1 MARYNAKESEKHWQG
16 EWDRRRLF
24 VTPDHGD
31 KPKCYVLEMFPY
43 PSGRIHMGHA
53 RNYTMGDVLARFRR
67 AQGYSVLHPMGWDAF
82 GLPAENAARDQGV
95 SPRDW
100 TYENIAHMRAELK
113 RLGLSLDWSR
123 EFATCDPEYY
133 HQQQKL
139 FLQFYQAGF
148 VYRGEADVN
157 WDPVD
162 QTVLAN
168 EQVIDGRGWR
178 SGAVV
183 ERRKL
188 SQWFFKITAFAEE
201 LLTALDT
208 LDRWP
213 EKVRVMQRNWIGRSE
228 GLNFQFQL
236 SDGEKLDD
244 FTTRPDTLFGASFVA
259 LSPDHPLT
267 QELAKSD
274 LKLQDFI
281 AECRKTGT
289 AEAEIEKADKLGYD
303 TGLRAAHPFD
313 RNWQLPVMVANFVL
327 MGYGTGA
334 IFGCPAH
341 DQRDLDFAR
350 KYGLP
355 VKIALKPWMAEDA
368 SPGELAG
375 LANKF
380 AENPHFTLHDDDTG
394 IFGVTT
400 KAFSVG
406 RGDRYYAAGIRRKPE
421 FQKLIEE
428 EKRLEEEDFYEYI
441 NFFGED
447 VVLTIQEAFDQ
458 VATKLV
464 EQGVAERTINYRL
477 RDWLVSRQRSWGCP
491 IPMVHCPKCGVV
503 ALKESDLPVLLP
515 EKIDF
520 SKSGN
525 PLDRDLAWK
534 NTICPTCGGPAT
546 RDTDTLDTFADSSW
560 YFIRFCDSH
569 AKTPVNKDAADYWLP
584 VDQYIGG
591 IEHAILHLLYAR
603 FFTRAMNRLGLVSIQ
618 EPFAGLF
625 TQGMVCHET
634 YRDGEGNWVSPD
646 EVEKRDGKAYLRD
659 SGEAVEIGP
668 SEKMSKSKRN
678 VIAPEQIIDVYG
690 ADTIRWFMLS
700 DTPPERDIEWT
711 DAGAEGCWRF
721 VQRIWRMVDEAGE
734 LPMSDC
740 EGAAAEGPALE
751 LRRATHKAI
760 AAVTDDLENL
770 RFNRAVAQIY
780 TLAGAI
786 GAADTS
792 VDGAVRREALESL
805 VKLCAPMMPHLAE
818 SCWEKLGYAT
828 LLADAPWPKADPA
841 LLASDT
847 VTYAIQVNGKLR
859 ATRQFAKGT
868 DKATVEKEALALD
881 GVIRALDGK
890 APKRVIVVPE
900 RIVNIVA

>member
-1 MARYNAKESEKHWQG
+1 MARYNAKESEKYWQA
-16 EWDRRRLF
+16 EWDRRKLF
-24 VTPDHGD
+24 VTPEHGD

-67 AQGYSVLHPMGWDAF
+67 AQGYNVLHPMGWDAF

-113 RLGLSLDWSR
+113 RMGLSLDWSR

-213 EKVRVMQRNWIGRSE
+213 EKVRIMQRNWIGRSE
-228 GLNFQFQL
+228 GLTFQFQL
-236 SDGEKLDD
+236 SDGEKLDV

-303 TGLRAAHPFD
+303 TGLTAAHPFD
-313 RNWQLPVMVANFVL
+313 PNWKLPVMVANFVL

-350 KYGLP
+350 KYELP
-355 VKIALKPWMAEDA
+355 VTAVVVPEGADA
-368 SPGELAG
+368 KSFAIGNEAYIGPGR
-375 LANKF
+375 LANSRFLDGMTVDQAK
-380 AENPHFTLHDDDTG
+380 AEVAT
-394 IFGVTT
+394 
-400 KAFSVG
+400 
-406 RGDRYYAAGIRRKPE
+406 
-421 FQKLIEE
+421 
-428 EKRLEEEDFYEYI
+428 RLEKAGMGKRTV
-441 NFFGED
+441 NF
-447 VVLTIQEAFDQ
+447 
-458 VATKLV
+458 
-464 EQGVAERTINYRL
+464 RL
-477 RDWLVSRQRSWGCP
+477 RDWLVSRQRPWGCP
-491 IPMVHCPKCGVV
+491 IPMVHCQKCGVV
-503 ALKESDLPVLLP
+503 PLKESDLPVLLP
-515 EKIDF
+515 DKIDF

-525 PLDRDLAWK
+525 PLDRDLKWK
-534 NTICPTCGGPAT
+534 NTICPTCGGPAA

-569 AKTPVNKDAADYWLP
+569 ARTPVNKDAADYWLP

-603 FFTRAMNRLGLVSIQ
+603 FFTRAMNRLGLVSVQ

-634 YRDGEGNWVSPD
+634 YRDASGWVSPD
-646 EVEKRDGKAYLRD
+646 EVVKEGGNAFRKDNHAP
-659 SGEAVEIGP
+659 VEIGS

-678 VIAPEQIIDVYG
+678 VIAPETIIADYG

-721 VQRIWRMVDEAGE
+721 VQRIWRLVSE
-734 LPMSDC
+734 
-740 EGAAAEGPALE
+740 AEGLPAPGLPKAAPSDE
-751 LRRATHKAI
+751 PSKSLRQSAHKAI
-760 AAVTDDLENL
+760 AAVTEDLGAL
-770 RFNRAVAQIY
+770 RFNRAVAQLY
-780 TLAGAI
+780 MLSNAI
-786 GAADTS
+786 ADSPKADAAT
-792 VDGAVRREALESL
+792 RREALETMVL
-805 VKLCAPMMPHLAE
+805 LAAPMMPDLAQE
-818 SCWEKLGYAT
+818 CWRTLGHDRLVAET
-828 LLADAPWPKADPA
+828 PWPKHDPA
-841 LLASDT
+841 LLQTDT
-847 VTYAIQVNGKLR
+847 VTIAVQVNGR
-859 ATRQFAKGT
+859 RRGEVTVARDADNRTV
-868 DKATVEKEALALD
+868 KAAALAED
-881 GVIRALDGK
+881 GVKRALAGA
-890 APKRVIVVPE
+890 APKKVIVVPG

>member
-1 MARYNAKESEKHWQG
+1 MARYNAKESEKYWQG
-16 EWDRRRLF
+16 EWDRRALF
-24 VTPDHGD
+24 KTPDHGD

-53 RNYTMGDVLARFRR
+53 RNYAMGDVIARFRR

-82 GLPAENAARDQGV
+82 GLPAENAARDKGV

-100 TYENIAHMRAELK
+100 TYENIAHMRDGLK
-113 RLGLSLDWSR
+113 MMGLSIDWSR

-139 FLQFYQAGF
+139 FLQFYHAGF

-188 SQWFFKITAFAEE
+188 SQWFFKITDFAEE
-201 LLTALDT
+201 LLTALDS
-208 LDRWP
+208 LDKWP
-213 EKVRVMQRNWIGRSE
+213 EKVRIMQKNWIGRSE
-228 GLNFQFQL
+228 GLKFQFTL
-236 SDGEKLDD
+236 SDSEKLDV

-267 QELAKSD
+267 QELAKTD

-281 AECRKTGT
+281 ALCHKTGT
-289 AEAEIEKADKLGYD
+289 AEAEIEKAEKLGYD
-303 TGLRAAHPFD
+303 TGLTAAHPFD
-313 RNWQLPVMVANFVL
+313 PNWKLPVMVANFVL

-350 KYGLP
+350 KYKLDVVP
-355 VKIALKPWMAEDA
+355 VVVPSDA
-368 SPGELAG
+368 DV
-375 LANKF
+375 K
-380 AENPHFTLHDDDTG
+380 T
-394 IFGVTT
+394 
-400 KAFSVG
+400 FSVG
-406 RGDRYYAAGIRRKPE
+406 TEAYVGPGRLANSRFLDGMTV
-421 FQKLIEE
+421 EE
-428 EKRLEEEDFYEYI
+428 AKAEVASRLEK
-441 NFFGED
+441 
-447 VVLTIQEAFDQ
+447 T
-458 VATKLV
+458 
-464 EQGVAERTINYRL
+464 GVGKRTVNYRL
-477 RDWLVSRQRSWGCP
+477 RDWLVSRQRPWGCP
-491 IPMVHCPKCGVV
+491 IPMVHCVTCGVV

-515 EKIDF
+515 DKIDF

-534 NTICPTCGGPAT
+534 NITCPECGGPAH

-560 YFIRFCDSH
+560 YFARFCDPH
-569 AKTPVNKDAADYWLP
+569 ARDPVNKEAADYWLP

-603 FFTRAMNRLGLVSIQ
+603 FFTRAMNRLGLIGIK
-618 EPFAGLF
+618 EPFAGMF

-634 YRDGEGNWVSPD
+634 YRDASGWLSPD
-646 EVEKRDGKAYLRD
+646 EVVKEGGKAYRKD
-659 SGEAVEIGP
+659 NHAPVEIGS

-678 VIAPEQIIDVYG
+678 VIAPEAIITDYG

-721 VQRIWRMVDEAGE
+721 VQRIWRLVSE
-734 LPMSDC
+734 
-740 EGAAAEGPALE
+740 AEGLPAAGSTAAPADE
-751 LRRATHKAI
+751 ISTTLRQAAHKAI
-760 AAVTDDLENL
+760 AAVTEDLAGL
-770 RFNRAVAQIY
+770 RFNRAVAQLY
-780 TLAGAI
+780 MLSNAI
-786 GAADTS
+786 TDAPKADAAT
-792 VDGAVRREALESL
+792 RREALETMVL
-805 VKLCAPMMPHLAE
+805 LAAPMMPHLAE
-818 SCWEKLGYAT
+818 ECWRTLGHDRLVAET
-828 LLADAPWPKADPA
+828 SWPNHDPA
-841 LLASDT
+841 LLKTDT
-847 VTYAIQVNGKLR
+847 VTIAVQVNGKR
-859 ATRQFAKGT
+859 RGEVVVARDADNK
-868 DKATVEKEALALD
+868 TVEAAALAEE
-881 GVIRALDGK
+881 GVKRALDGTI
-890 APKRVIVVPE
+890 PKKVIVVPG

>member
-1 MARYNAKESEKHWQG
+1 MARYNAKESEKHWQA
-16 EWDRRRLF
+16 EWDRRKLF
-24 VTPDHGD
+24 VTPEHGD

-67 AQGYSVLHPMGWDAF
+67 AQGYNVLHPMGWDAF

-113 RLGLSLDWSR
+113 RMGLSLDWSR
-123 EFATCDPEYY
+123 EFATCDPDYY
-133 HQQQKL
+133 RQQQKL

-228 GLNFQFQL
+228 GLTFQFQL
-236 SDGEKLDD
+236 SDGEKLDV

-259 LSPDHPLT
+259 LSPEHPLT
-267 QELAKSD
+267 QQLAKDD

-289 AEAEIEKADKLGYD
+289 AEAEIEKAEKLGYD
-303 TGLRAAHPFD
+303 TGLRATHPFD
-313 RNWQLPVMVANFVL
+313 PSWKLPVMVANFVL

-350 KYGLP
+350 KYQLP
-355 VKIALKPWMAEDA
+355 VTAVVVPDDADPKSFAIANEAYVG
-368 SPGELAG
+368 PGH
-375 LANKF
+375 LANSRFLDGMSVDQAK
-380 AENPHFTLHDDDTG
+380 AEVAT
-394 IFGVTT
+394 
-400 KAFSVG
+400 
-406 RGDRYYAAGIRRKPE
+406 
-421 FQKLIEE
+421 
-428 EKRLEEEDFYEYI
+428 RLEKAGMGQRTV
-441 NFFGED
+441 NF
-447 VVLTIQEAFDQ
+447 
-458 VATKLV
+458 
-464 EQGVAERTINYRL
+464 RL
-477 RDWLVSRQRSWGCP
+477 RDWLVSRQRPWGCP
-491 IPMVHCPKCGVV
+491 IPMVHCQKCGVV

-534 NTICPTCGGPAT
+534 NTNCPSCGGPAT
-546 RDTDTLDTFADSSW
+546 RDTDTLDTFVDSSW
-560 YFIRFCDSH
+560 YFIRFCDAH
-569 AKTPVNKDAADYWLP
+569 ATTPVNKDAADYWLP

-603 FFTRAMNRLGLVSIQ
+603 FFIRAMNRLKLVSVQ

-634 YRDGEGNWVSPD
+634 YRDQTGWLSPD
-646 EVEKRDGKAYLRD
+646 EVVKEGGKAFRKD
-659 SGEAVEIGP
+659 NHAPVEIGS

-678 VIAPEQIIDVYG
+678 VIAPEAIIADYG

-721 VQRIWRMVDEAGE
+721 VQRIWRLVSE
-734 LPMSDC
+734 
-740 EGAAAEGPALE
+740 AEGLPAPGTKAAPGDE
-751 LRRATHKAI
+751 LSKSLRQSAHKAI
-760 AAVTDDLENL
+760 AAVTEDLGAL
-770 RFNRAVAQIY
+770 RFNRAVAQLY
-780 TLAGAI
+780 MLSNAI
-786 GAADTS
+786 ADAPKADAAT
-792 VDGAVRREALESL
+792 RREALETMVL
-805 VKLCAPMMPHLAE
+805 LAAPMMPHLAE
-818 SCWEKLGYAT
+818 ECWRALGHDRLVAET
-828 LLADAPWPKADPA
+828 AWPKHDPA
-841 LLASDT
+841 LLQTDT
-847 VTYAIQVNGKLR
+847 VTIAIQVNGKR
-859 ATRQFAKGT
+859 RGEVTVARDADSK
-868 DKATVEKEALALD
+868 TVEIAALAED
-881 GVIRALDGK
+881 GVRRALAGL
-890 APKRVIVVPE
+890 APKKVIVVPG